1 MTENK
6 LPRRDAYI
14 KELEKR
20 VLIFDG
26 AMGTML
32 QLQKLTA
39 ADFGG
44 ERYSGC
50 NDYLVLSSPQT
61 VSRIHKAYL
70 EAGADVV
77 ETDSFRANRLTL
89 ADYALADKTH
99 EINFAAHAS
108 PETRRMNLAHL
119 RNRVLLPA
127 PLDLRASL
135 SRPMIRKCPI
145 FRMTSW
151 WIFSVSRLAG

>member
-1 MTENK
+1 MTSTK
-6 LPRRDAYI
+6 LTKKDAYL
-14 KELEKR
+14 KELDR
-20 VLIFDG
+20 RLLIFDG

-44 ERYSGC
+44 ERYQGC
-50 NDYLVLSSPQT
+50 NDYLVISSPQV

-89 ADYALADKTH
+89 ADYDLADKTH
-99 EINFAAHAS
+99 EINFAAETAS
-108 PETRRMNLAHL
+108 KAVIEVKTAESLALAVATL
-119 RNRVLLPA
+119 RSYQA
-127 PLDLRASL
+127 QHQ
-135 SRPMIRKCPI
+135 IK
-145 FRMTSW
+145 
-151 WIFSVSRLAG
+151 